1 MRGVITVIEVEVKV
15 EKVMV
20 AMKEVAVVVI
30 KEEVVTAVEAVV
42 VIRKVL
48 KEVAVVVVIKV
59 VEVYNHKQ
67 TSHTEDREKQNAP
80 YLFLAKVNHL
90 L

>member
-1 MRGVITVIEVEVKV
+1 MRGAIPVVGGEVGV

-20 AMKEVAVVVI
+20 ATKEVVVVVI
-30 KEEVVTAVEAVV
+30 KEEVVTVVEEVV

-48 KEVAVVVVIKV
+48 KEAAVVAVIKV
-59 VEVYNHKQ
+59 VEVHNHKQ